1 MKHKPF
7 AWLWCICY
15 QDRFRITAILG
26 AHNGTLGSAAL
37 LLTLKG
43 VYLGGLYDTWASGGG
58 DIRLI
63 KDQCVTLNP
72 YVLGRYL
79 ARAPLG
85 SEGWIISINSNL
97 DVKNRDH
104 ILKSFILN
112 SEKNPH
118 LVHITH
124 LSSSCAYI
132 DIGKITQHAKRR
144 VRN

>member
-1 MKHKPF
+1 
-7 AWLWCICY
+7 
-15 QDRFRITAILG
+15 
-26 AHNGTLGSAAL
+26 

-85 SEGWIISINSNL
+85 SEGWIISINNMEDLIGGHYWVGIYLIIGGEGSLCNL
-97 DVKNRDH
+97 RAKVGN
-104 ILKSFILN
+104 ILQLSKGTSILFSRCN
-112 SEKNPH
+112 FRS
-118 LVHITH
+118 T
-124 LSSSCAYI
+124 
-132 DIGKITQHAKRR
+132 
-144 VRN
+144 